1 MADQRLRYLKS
12 EVVLIDRFIESAP
25 EKDTPYFESLLRKR
39 REILLE
45 IKDQQRAS
53 WGGIKG

>member
-53 WGGIKG
+53 